1 MAAHG
6 RASFH
11 FSDFARRKYAS
22 RQCPV
27 PRLIGW
33 CITCMQ
39 GAIAQPLSAGL
50 RHRGDT
56 GFTVAGLMRS
66 VDGYSSVTSTCSHV
80 GKTRSQA
87 LHLLDGVEPR
97 RKYRKPGL
105 LQVCINYNMA
115 AKNCSGVYSSSV
127 SPSL

>member
-6 RASFH
+6 RASFR

-22 RQCPV
+22 RPCPV
-27 PRLIGW
+27 SRLIGW

-56 GFTVAGLMRS
+56 GFTVTGLMRS

-87 LHLLDGVEPR
+87 LHLLDGVEPWWR
-97 RKYRKPGL
+97 YANAPGL
-105 LQVCINYNMA
+105 RRA
-115 AKNCSGVYSSSV
+115 
-127 SPSL
+127 